1 MGQLG
6 ALLGTF
12 HESDLC
18 VACRVNEVVCLFAA
32 LHISTEIHS
41 LQQCSMRVRQAA
53 LKLGKH
59 WLVSQREHVAT
70 RFTECCQCAFVSH
83 SLPLLL
89 LLMIPYSLSINTA
102 SSGVVWQSNRVINFH
117 RLAPLTALQV
127 PTGSRHTDS
136 VLCR

>member
-41 LQQCSMRVRQAA
+41 LQQRSMRVRQAV
-53 LKLGKH
+53 LK
-59 WLVSQREHVAT
+59 LVSQREHVAT
-70 RFTECCQCAFVSH
+70 RFTECCQGAFVSH

-89 LLMIPYSLSINTA
+89 PLMIPCSLSINTA

-136 VLCR
+136 VPCR